1 MGLNTT
7 DPKAWFL
14 RAKETNRNACE
25 FLKELSEA
33 TRNEKEANRIN
44 RKLCEAIEE
53 AKQVVGDEKFM
64 EIHQRRIDARLEQ
77 AGIR

>member
-7 DPKAWFL
+7 DPKAHFL

-33 TRNEKEANRIN
+33 TKSEDEANRIN
-44 RKLCEAIEE
+44 RKLVEAIDE
-53 AKQVVGDEKFM
+53 AEKVVGHDKFM
-64 EIHQRRIDARLEQ
+64 EIHHRQIDARMKELSK
-77 AGIR
+77 